1 MIEYMRR
8 KVFGRLDMERLG
20 YMHDILDVKILILF
34 VTARVD
40 VPVDAQ
46 TIYEFCLQ
54 DDALSYFDV
63 QESIPQLV
71 ASGHLEVLP
80 EDRYLITQ
88 KGRLAEEVTSD
99 SLPFTVRE
107 RARVAVERYNQ
118 ELKRSQYLRSE
129 INRKE
134 DGEYLVDMELHDMR
148 GQLMKLTLTAPS
160 MQQARRLE
168 TAYRKNA
175 ELVYQSVMIGLLG
188 EPEYG
193 DTEN

>member
-1 MIEYMRR
+1 
-8 KVFGRLDMERLG
+8 MERLG
-20 YMHDILDVKILILF
+20 YMHDILDVKILILY

-40 VPVDAQ
+40 VPVNAQ

-63 QESIPQLV
+63 QESIPQMV

-80 EDRYLITQ
+80 EERYLITQ
-88 KGRLAEEVTSD
+88 KGRMTEEVTSD

-118 ELKRSQYLRSE
+118 ELKRSQYLHSE
-129 INRKE
+129 ITQKE

-160 MQQARRLE
+160 VQQARRLE
-168 TAYRKNA
+168 TAYQKNA
-175 ELVYQSVMIGLLG
+175 ELVYQAVMIGLLG
-188 EPEYG
+188 EPEYK

>member
-1 MIEYMRR
+1 
-8 KVFGRLDMERLG
+8 MERLG
-20 YMHDILDVKILILF
+20 YMHDILDVKILILY

-46 TIYEFCLQ
+46 TIYEFCYQ

-63 QESIPQLV
+63 QESIPQMV
-71 ASGHLEVLP
+71 ASGHLEELP
-80 EDRYLITQ
+80 EERYLITQ

-107 RARVAVERYNQ
+107 RARVAVERFNQ
-118 ELKRSQYLRSE
+118 ELKRSQYLHSE
-129 INRKE
+129 IIRKE
-134 DGEYLVDMELHDMR
+134 DGEYLVEMELHDMH
-148 GQLMKLTLTAPS
+148 GQLMKLILTAPS
-160 MQQARRLE
+160 IGQARRLE
-168 TAYRKNA
+168 TAYRKHA

-188 EPEYG
+188 EPEYD

>member
-1 MIEYMRR
+1 
-8 KVFGRLDMERLG
+8 MERLG
-20 YMHDILDVKILILF
+20 YMRDILDVKILILY

-46 TIYEFCLQ
+46 TIYEFCYQ

-63 QESIPQLV
+63 QESIPQMV
-71 ASGHLEVLP
+71 TSGHLEVLP
-80 EDRYLITQ
+80 EGRYLITQ

-107 RARVAVERYNQ
+107 RARCAVERYNQ
-118 ELKRSQYLRSE
+118 ELKRSQYLHSG
-129 INRKE
+129 ITRKE
-134 DGEYLVDMELHDMR
+134 DGEYLVDMELRDMR

-160 MQQARRLE
+160 IGQARRLE

-188 EPEYG
+188 EPEYD

>member
-1 MIEYMRR
+1 
-8 KVFGRLDMERLG
+8 MERLG

-63 QESIPQLV
+63 QESIPQMV

-188 EPEYG
+188 EPEYE